1 MTQESSTDRHGRTVE
16 VGMMVRVLQ
25 LPPGIQD
32 GLGSVELERVKT
44 MVGDVLRVTAAS
56 AFGANARHAED
67 AGR

>member
-1 MTQESSTDRHGRTVE
+1 
-16 VGMMVRVLQ
+16 MMVRVLQ